1 MCLNFAVNLDFAGNV
16 PEFCMDLARNV
27 LCMEAWRRCY
37 AMTVKDGFP
46 LVQSHVRIVVVP
58 DLNRSHHQRAQNPI
72 GSTPTDASSPT

>member
-1 MCLNFAVNLDFAGNV
+1 MCLNFAVNLDCAGNV

-58 DLNRSHHQRAQNPI
+58 GLNRSHHQRAQNPI